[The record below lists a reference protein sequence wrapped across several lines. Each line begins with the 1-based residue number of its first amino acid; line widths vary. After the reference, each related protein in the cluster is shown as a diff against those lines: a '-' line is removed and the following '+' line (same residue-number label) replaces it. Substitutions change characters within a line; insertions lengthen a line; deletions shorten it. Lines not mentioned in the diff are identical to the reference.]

1 MDNQEEH
8 DNQVNQGVE
17 NDGQDKIEEVDGVNQ
32 NKSDTMTET
41 TNSTKLSQALP
52 NEPEQLENAQVE
64 EYPPVVPDQDF
75 QKTDSET
82 QSNILVEQKK

>member
-1 MDNQEEH
+1 MDNLEEH

-52 NEPEQLENAQVE
+52 NEPE
-64 EYPPVVPDQDF
+64 
-75 QKTDSET
+75 
-82 QSNILVEQKK
+82 